1 MLSMNKLVLSPL
13 VRVFLFAIATMFAA
27 TNFADDSKQPLQL
40 AALSDGFDA
49 EQTYMMSCFACHSTG
64 AAGAPKVGAGNAADG
79 DDGGAHSHTAID
91 DPEARNGFALVED
104 FDLPASLGS

>member
-1 MLSMNKLVLSPL
+1 MLV
-13 VRVFLFAIATMFAA
+13 
-27 TNFADDSKQPLQL
+27 
-40 AALSDGFDA
+40 
-49 EQTYMMSCFACHSTG
+49 
-64 AAGAPKVGAGNAADG
+64 VGTDAGNAADG